1 MLDPLG
7 ETPAGFSVPWGENM
21 EIDDYRR
28 LALENGLVV
37 MQIDQPLAPYKI
49 GSYAGFPPE
58 DAMFYH
64 QEGIAHPKGGPVEFP
79 VTPPAPP
86 APGPSL
92 VEIPDDWRSL
102 NRLQKAHI
110 VAKIQQTQPSV
121 KITVKEADD
130 AIQRE
135 LARRQQNRPSQP
147 QSEPAS
153 ADAPFPA
160 VTANSLP
167 R

>member
-1 MLDPLG
+1 
-7 ETPAGFSVPWGENM
+7 M

-110 VAKIQQTQPSV
+110 VAKIQQTEPSV
-121 KITVKEADD
+121 KITTKEADD
-130 AIQRE
+130 AIQAE
-135 LARRQQNRPSQP
+135 LNRRGKSSPPVQAAQ
-147 QSEPAS
+147 ES
-153 ADAPFPA
+153 AATFPA
-160 VTANSLP
+160 VTAASLP